1 MISFVFESP
10 SRSFLLLL
18 GPELV
23 AYMEDV
29 HPRGRPPI
37 GDNKS
42 TRAAFIRGLRLS
54 MEATAHCMDLITQ
67 YPVSSLPMLTI
78 RVDDFTYRL
87 ANLLH
92 LILITRPFKYCTL

>member
-1 MISFVFESP
+1 
-10 SRSFLLLL
+10 
-18 GPELV
+18 
-23 AYMEDV
+23 
-29 HPRGRPPI
+29 
-37 GDNKS
+37 
-42 TRAAFIRGLRLS
+42 
-54 MEATAHCMDLITQ
+54 MDLITQ